1 VQVHRFV
8 SRKTLHAQLVGLGCI
23 VIALTLLAA
32 AFVMEVP
39 ARIVD
44 DETRASEMFRLLC
57 ALAGAGGMTTAL
69 LAAGVKRILGPLYTL
84 RDSMIGVIE
93 GRRSAEDPLPLPS
106 GDLQDLK
113 DSFTQVVSNFQIA
126 RDDFAASQ
134 RKLAERTA
142 VVDSLLDF
150 SQTVQ
155 GAGKADQI
163 FASLGFFLRTQLG
176 LSGVVVLANDHETMQ
191 LSIKSS
197 LPPELVKS
205 DSLLSEMDCALCPCF
220 RQNLPRHFRPDGA
233 PARCSID
240 RALSLPQDHPAYCIP
255 FSVGRSM
262 QCVAHMLL
270 PPEKSWTEQ
279 LKQLAHTYVNTAC
292 STLVSLHLLAE
303 AEKQSMTD
311 PLTQL
316 YNRRSMEQFLQR
328 EVALAERHGHAL
340 SLVMIDMDRFKQIND
355 AHGHAAGDYMLKA
368 FADCVRIT
376 LRRTDL
382 AFRYGGDEFVIAL
395 PQTPLA
401 QAQQVV
407 SKLRQAFGAVDF
419 SDAVTHLETN
429 PTLSIGVAERSKQ
442 TNTLALGQLLAA
454 ADAALYEAKNSNRNC
469 VRVYT
474 VPAAA

>member
-1 VQVHRFV
+1 VHRFV
-8 SRKTLHAQLVGLGCI
+8 SRKSLYAQLVGLGCL
-23 VIALTLLAA
+23 VVVLTLVAA
-32 AFVMEVP
+32 IFVAEVP
-39 ARIVD
+39 TRFADEEAR
-44 DETRASEMFRLLC
+44 AGEMFRLLC
-57 ALAGAGGMTTAL
+57 ALIGAGLMTLAL
-69 LAAGVKRILGPLYTL
+69 LAAGIKRILKPLYTL
-84 RDSMIGVIE
+84 RDNMIAVIE

-113 DSFTQVVSNFQIA
+113 NSFAEVVTNFQRA
-126 RDDFAASQ
+126 REDFNSSQ

-142 VVDSLLDF
+142 VVDRLLEF

-163 FASLGFFLRTQLG
+163 FASLGYFLRTQLG
-176 LSGVVVLANDHETMQ
+176 LSGVALLANDHDNLQISVKT
-191 LSIKSS
+191 SW
-197 LPPELVKS
+197 PAELVRAEN
-205 DSLLSEMDCALCPCF
+205 LLGEMDCALCPCL
-220 RQNLPRHFRPDGA
+220 RQNLPRHFRADGS
-233 PARCSID
+233 PVRCSID
-240 RALSLPQDHPAYCIP
+240 RTLSLPVDQPAYCIP
-255 FSVGRSM
+255 FAIGRSV
-262 QCVAHMLL
+262 QCVVHMLL
-270 PPEKSWTEQ
+270 PAEQSWTEDR
-279 LKQLAHTYVNTAC
+279 KQLAHTYVNTAC

-340 SLVMIDMDRFKQIND
+340 SLVMIDMDRFKEIND

-395 PQTPLA
+395 PQTLLT

-407 SKLRQAFGAVDF
+407 SKIRQAFGAVDF
-419 SDAVTHLETN
+419 SAAVTHLENN
-429 PTLSIGVAERSKQ
+429 PTLSIGLAERSKL
-442 TNTLALGQLLAA
+442 TNTLTLHQLLAA
-454 ADAALYEAKNSNRNC
+454 ADEALYDAKNSSRNC
-469 VRVYT
+469 VRVYS
-474 VPAAA
+474 PARAA